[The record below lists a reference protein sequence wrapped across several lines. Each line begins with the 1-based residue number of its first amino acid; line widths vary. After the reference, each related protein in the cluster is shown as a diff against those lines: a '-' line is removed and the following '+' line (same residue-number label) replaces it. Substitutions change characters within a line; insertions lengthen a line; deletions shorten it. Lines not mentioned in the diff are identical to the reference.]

1 MAVPINYALEVL
13 DNEFEKVVG
22 LFSKD
27 DWQFYKFGNG
37 GPYKRYLTNL
47 TQMGN
52 EYDPIIF
59 DRFGIH
65 ENNASFN
72 KLIVLCLNS
81 AQKNYQ
87 KEYKGINTFRRQL
100 TRMKKQL

>member
-72 KLIVLCLNS
+72 KLIVLCLTN
-81 AQKNYQ
+81 AKKNYQ
-87 KEYKGINTFRRQL
+87 KEYKEVDTFRRQL
-100 TRMKKQL
+100 IRMRRQI